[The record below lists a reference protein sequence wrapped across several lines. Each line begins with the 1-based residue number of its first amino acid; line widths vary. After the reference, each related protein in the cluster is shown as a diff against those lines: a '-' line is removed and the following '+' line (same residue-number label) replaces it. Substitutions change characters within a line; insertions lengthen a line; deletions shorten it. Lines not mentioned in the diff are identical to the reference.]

1 MFFIAYARFLPKARF
16 LLQENRRNM
25 DLRINVEFE
34 YLLESCLDEAKR
46 RVEAFNE
53 IEDKHVPIEEIIKC
67 VVTERTVPE
76 AIDAISKKLK
86 LSQQAACTLIEM
98 PIRELSTK
106 SKAYY
111 ENAVKHL
118 EAIFEE

>member
-1 MFFIAYARFLPKARF
+1 
-16 LLQENRRNM
+16 M
-25 DLRINVEFE
+25 DLRINIEFE

-46 RVEAFNE
+46 RVIAFNE

-86 LSQQAACTLIEM
+86 LSQQVACTLIEI

-118 EAIFEE
+118 EAIFEK

>member
-1 MFFIAYARFLPKARF
+1 
-16 LLQENRRNM
+16 M

-46 RVEAFNE
+46 RVDAYNE
-53 IEDKHVPIEEIIKC
+53 IEEKHVSFDEIFKC
-67 VVTERTVPE
+67 VRTERNVPE
-76 AIDAISKKLK
+76 AIDSISKKLK
-86 LSQQAACTLIEM
+86 LSHQAACTLVEM
-98 PIRELSTK
+98 PIRELFTK

-118 EAIFEE
+118 EAIFEK